1 MPDRDIGYL
10 LKNIN
15 DRMKAR
21 ADAQLRRY
29 RLTLAQG
36 RVLAYLAER
45 GGQATQKEIERFL
58 QVAHPTVVGLVSR
71 LEQNGYVAT
80 WTDGTDRRNKI
91 VETTARA
98 DAVGS
103 DMGRNIRSNEARM
116 LRSLS
121 AEDVER
127 LWQMLTVINRN
138 LE

>member
-45 GGQATQKEIERFL
+45 GGQTTQKEIERFL

-91 VETTARA
+91 VATTARA

>member
-1 MPDRDIGYL
+1 M
-10 LKNIN
+10 
-15 DRMKAR
+15 
-21 ADAQLRRY
+21 
-29 RLTLAQG
+29 
-36 RVLAYLAER
+36 
-45 GGQATQKEIERFL
+45 

-91 VETTARA
+91 VATTARA